1 MHRAFDRGEKHRRD
15 VQDRKGRPYS
25 APPIHNK
32 TNSADGSIHRD
43 GSLHREMTE
52 MTGDDGLLSS
62 DQPGGSRTK
71 SKPRSTIAAM
81 DCTPSSSS
89 SSPSSAGGGGGGVSD
104 NRIYRSST
112 VAAAIGTADAAAAA
126 LAATERDGGGS
137 TGGGSTGS
145 SGLYA
150 RIGHVLR
157 KSFNGTS
164 NTSNKGMDNM
174 ITSSASP
181 GIPAV
186 GITEQHKGTGL
197 GPGLGSGLGLGSGS
211 GQGRQD
217 RISSRSAPAG
227 TTRPEQDNE
236 SLTGGG
242 LTRRDGS
249 LLPGESRKGSNQLF
263 MTSSAKYSNKRL
275 SDASLPAVADSP
287 RNSPTLYDS
296 AKRMTRSFKE
306 GKQESKKA
314 RLPSSSHHQ
323 QNNNNFDSNLMTAA
337 FNGDDSE
344 MIQSEAPHNGDSIV
358 R

>member
-1 MHRAFDRGEKHRRD
+1 MMMVCYHQINQEEIEQKANHVPPLLRWIVLPRRRRLLHLP
-15 VQDRKGRPYS
+15 VVGVVVVC
-25 APPIHNK
+25 PIIVY
-32 TNSADGSIHRD
+32 T
-43 GSLHREMTE
+43 
-52 MTGDDGLLSS
+52 
-62 DQPGGSRTK
+62 
-71 SKPRSTIAAM
+71 
-81 DCTPSSSS
+81 
-89 SSPSSAGGGGGGVSD
+89 
-104 NRIYRSST
+104 
-112 VAAAIGTADAAAAA
+112 DAAAAA
-126 LAATERDGGGS
+126 LAATGGWS
-137 TGGGSTGS
+137 TCS

-197 GPGLGSGLGLGSGS
+197 GPGLGSGLGSGS

-249 LLPGESRKGSNQLF
+249 LLPGESRKGSNQLL

-287 RNSPTLYDS
+287 TNSPALYDS
-296 AKRMTRSFKE
+296 AKRLTRSFKE

-314 RLPSSSHHQ
+314 RLPSSHQ
-323 QNNNNFDSNLMTAA
+323 QSNNFDSNLMAAA
-337 FNGDDSE
+337 FDDDSE
-344 MIQSEAPHNGDSIV
+344 MNHLEPPDNDSIL